1 MTGQDTVGELYSN
14 LNRTETYEMIAGDIV
29 KEDGTF
35 EIQKGISVYGLEG
48 LKGNRLTF
56 KMSAQQE
63 TGQAKLW
70 LKQTSNRNLVPVK
83 GLSILGD
90 AKRDESGIL
99 LGKEAGI
106 KTFGPYISA
115 PAGFYQVTFEFE
127 RDGEVQG
134 DLGSVDIAYATEVLV
149 AGSISDSSFDGKK
162 GKVVLEV
169 EITEDDTDPLL
180 EFRTSITGA
189 DDSLR
194 LTAVT
199 IEPQ

>member
-1 MTGQDTVGELYSN
+1 MSKK
-14 LNRTETYEMIAGDIV
+14 TEPSKY
-29 KEDGTF
+29 K
-35 EIQKGISVYGLEG
+35 KGISVYGLEG

-106 KTFGPYISA
+106 KTLDHIFQHRQAFI
-115 PAGFYQVTFEFE
+115 
-127 RDGEVQG
+127 R
-134 DLGSVDIAYATEVLV
+134 
-149 AGSISDSSFDGKK
+149 
-162 GKVVLEV
+162 
-169 EITEDDTDPLL
+169 
-180 EFRTSITGA
+180 
-189 DDSLR
+189 
-194 LTAVT
+194 
-199 IEPQ
+199 